1 MDLICYLHPGWR
13 PLIRPAP
20 ARRDWMDGTPDSFA
34 YRCLPLNIANA
45 HGWELLNPVAFDA
58 CWNGQSDTGAI
69 TIRPQAGGPAEGV
82 ATSLFGQGIVTFHI
96 PGILRTPP
104 GWNLWVGGSPNHP
117 KDGISPLTGIV
128 ETDWSPFSFTMNW
141 RFTRPNHWVHFAAG
155 EPICFFFPVQR
166 GLLDD
171 IEPAMAPIEAEPD
184 LLRRFQEWSRGRDS
198 FVLQM
203 ADQPPPAPADRW
215 QKHYYRGVDASGKE
229 QIADHRT
236 RLRLRPFDTS
246 AFPDLPEPPVA
257 MVSSESASTAAPNR
271 TEPRT
276 NLDLRK
282 REWLLDRLERLRT
295 LSPQYQDIERR
306 ASLSSD
312 EFLDRYYAANRPVIL
327 TGEMSGWPALS
338 KWTPDYLKRA
348 IGSRPVEFQD
358 DRNGSGGDEISSV
371 AFRREMPFDRFVDL
385 VSQPGAGGTAY
396 LTSDHSA
403 RNVEVISALQA
414 DLGFPER
421 FLTRDVEQPNGTMR
435 IQPAGA
441 LTSLRYELS
450 NNLIAQVVG
459 LSRLLVLPAAEVGRL
474 YNHPHVYSEIADLE
488 DPALPLSRFPNL
500 ADASFTELMLMP
512 GEMLFMPVAWWHQ
525 VRAIDFGVTVT
536 YTNFRWPN
544 DGARDFPTG

>member
-1 MDLICYLHPGWR
+1 MDLICYLHSGWR

-58 CWNGQSDTGAI
+58 CWSGQGDTGAI
-69 TIRPQAGGPAEGV
+69 TIRPQTGAAAEGV

-117 KDGISPLTGIV
+117 KDGISPLTGVV
-128 ETDWSPFSFTMNW
+128 ETDWSPFTFTMNW
-141 RFTRPNHWVHFAAG
+141 RFTRPDHWVHFAAG

-171 IEPAMAPIEAEPD
+171 IDPAMAPIEAEPD
-184 LLRRFQEWSRGRDS
+184 LLHRFQEWSRGRDS

-229 QIADHRT
+229 GIADHRT
-236 RLRLRPFDTS
+236 RLRLKPFDTS
-246 AFPDLPEPPVA
+246 AVPDLPAPPVA
-257 MVSSESASTAAPNR
+257 IAAGASARTAAPNR
-271 TEPRT
+271 TESRT

-282 REWLLDRLERLRT
+282 REWLLATLERLRT
-295 LSPQYQDIERR
+295 LSSQYQDIERR
-306 ASLSSD
+306 AGLSSD

-327 TGEMSGWPALS
+327 SGEMSGWPALD
-338 KWTPDYLKRA
+338 KWTPDHLKRA
-348 IGSRPVEFQD
+348 IGSRSVEFQD
-358 DRNGSGGDEISSV
+358 D
-371 AFRREMPFDRFVDL
+371 
-385 VSQPGAGGTAY
+385 
-396 LTSDHSA
+396 
-403 RNVEVISALQA
+403 VEVIAALQA
-414 DLGFPER
+414 DLGCPEK
-421 FLTRDVEQPNGTMR
+421 FLTRDVGQPNGTMR
-435 IQPAGA
+435 IRQAGA
-441 LTSLRYELS
+441 LTSLRYDLS
-450 NNLIAQVVG
+450 NHLIAQVVG
-459 LSRLLVLPAAEVGRL
+459 RSRLLVLPAAEVGRL
-474 YNHPHVYSEIADLE
+474 YNDLDVFSEIADLE
-488 DPALPLSRFPNL
+488 DPALPLSRFPQL

-544 DGARDFPTG
+544 DGARDFPTT